1 MQSFIGRKKELE
13 VLEKEFRRES
23 GFVVVYGR
31 RRVGKTTLIKEFIKN
46 KKAIYYLATEEIEAY
61 GKKQLLNLVADFTD
75 QAYLKNAS
83 FDNWE
88 DVFKVL
94 ADFEPYEKKVI
105 VIDEFQYLI
114 QVNPAFPSIF
124 QRIWDDI
131 LKDKNIMV
139 ILCGSLISMM
149 TTHVLS
155 YGSPLYGRRTSQIR
169 LQPLKFTE
177 LMDWYPDR
185 TFEEKVEFYSISGGV
200 PKYFEFFENG
210 RVTIQSIKDNVLS
223 KSGFLYEEPLFLL
236 RNEVRE
242 PINYFSIL
250 KAISEGNHKLSR
262 IAGALEQKSNSLSP
276 YLSTLSE
283 LYLIEKRVPVTEKAP
298 EKSRKGLYFINDNF
312 IKFWFEYVY
321 PNRGELELDNQQ
333 LVIEK
338 FNETFTSSFVS
349 FIYEDICK
357 EIFAQLCR
365 EGEIDFTPSKIGS
378 YWNKDSSVEIDV
390 VSVDKTNKK
399 IFLAECKYYK
409 DKKVD
414 MGVYKSL
421 VDKCKCQDFEE
432 YEIIHG
438 LFSKSGFE
446 DRLVE
451 LSLNNPKLI
460 LINESSIIRN

>member
-13 VLEKEFRRES
+13 VLEKEYRRES

-46 KKAIYYLATEEIEAY
+46 KKAIYYLATEEIETYA
-61 GKKQLLNLVADFTD
+61 KKHLLNLVADFTD
-75 QAYLKNAS
+75 QTYLKNAN

-88 DVFKVL
+88 DIFKVF
-94 ADFEPYEKKVI
+94 ADFESNEKKII

-114 QVNPAFPSIF
+114 QVNPAFTSVF

-131 LKDKNIMV
+131 LKDKNVML

-169 LQPLKFTE
+169 LQPLRFTE
-177 LMDWYPDR
+177 LKDWHPDR
-185 TFEEKVEFYSISGGV
+185 TFEEQVEFYSITGGV

-210 RVTIQSIKDNVLS
+210 KVTIQGIKDNVLS

-283 LYLIEKRVPVTEKAP
+283 LYLIEKRVPVTEKTP

-312 IKFWFEYVY
+312 IKFWFDYVY

-357 EIFAQLCR
+357 DIFAQLCR
-365 EGEIDFTPSKIGS
+365 EGAINFVPSKIGS
-378 YWNKDSSVEIDV
+378 YWNKDNSVEIDV

-399 IFLAECKYYK
+399 IFLAECKYYQ

-414 MGVYKSL
+414 IGVYKSL
-421 VDKCKCQDFEE
+421 VEKCKGQDFEE
-432 YEIIHG
+432 YEITYG

-451 LSLNNPKLI
+451 LSLDNPKLI